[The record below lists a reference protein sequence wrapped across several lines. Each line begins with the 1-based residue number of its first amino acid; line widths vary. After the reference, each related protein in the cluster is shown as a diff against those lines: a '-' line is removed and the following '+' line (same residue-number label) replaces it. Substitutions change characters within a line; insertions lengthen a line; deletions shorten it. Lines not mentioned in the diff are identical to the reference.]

1 MQTQATKMIH
11 HQWTDRCNR
20 EMEIQLQMR
29 DVKIAP
35 MAGEMKSRL
44 YDREDDPLVEGV
56 TRLQYLGWTLEETD
70 SDTVALANRRL
81 QLKETPRPI
90 RNCERTVAPANQ
102 KSWTIA
108 STN

>member
-56 TRLQYLGWTLEETD
+56 TQFQYLGRTLEGTGGD
-70 SDTVALANRRL
+70 WPAVHRNISKARAVWKRL
-81 QLKETPRPI
+81 G
-90 RNCERTVAPANQ
+90 
-102 KSWTIA
+102 
-108 STN
+108 